1 MAVRRS
7 LPKGDEPWM
16 TFTCY
21 VRVVRGRAE
30 VYAGVELSHVTGIV
44 GATGVR
50 PRPIWQGVIARR
62 EANTHVTPEIAAV
75 WAQGALERAFPTL
88 F

>member
-1 MAVRRS
+1 MPRPS
-7 LPKGDEPWM
+7 LPKGMEPWM
-16 TFTCY
+16 TFSVS

-30 VYAGVELSHVTGIV
+30 VYADVSLSHVTGVV

-62 EANTHVTPEIAAV
+62 SDSSPVTPEAAAA
-75 WAQGALERAFPTL
+75 WAQGALERAFPAL

>member
-1 MAVRRS
+1 
-7 LPKGDEPWM
+7 M
-16 TFTCY
+16 TFKVV

-30 VYAGVELSHVTGIV
+30 VYSSVELSHVTGVV

-50 PRPIWQGVIARR
+50 PRPIWQGVIAMR
-62 EANTHVTPEIAAV
+62 EAGAPMTPEVAALH
-75 WAQGALERAFPTL
+75 AQDALHRAFPTL

>member
-1 MAVRRS
+1 MARS
-7 LPKGDEPWM
+7 LPAGDEPWQ
-16 TFTCY
+16 TFKVS

-30 VYAGVELSHVTGIV
+30 VYAAVELSAVTGIV
-44 GATGVR
+44 GSTLVR

-62 EANTHVTPEIAAV
+62 DASQPVTPELAAT
-75 WAQGALERAFPTL
+75 WASGALENAFPKL